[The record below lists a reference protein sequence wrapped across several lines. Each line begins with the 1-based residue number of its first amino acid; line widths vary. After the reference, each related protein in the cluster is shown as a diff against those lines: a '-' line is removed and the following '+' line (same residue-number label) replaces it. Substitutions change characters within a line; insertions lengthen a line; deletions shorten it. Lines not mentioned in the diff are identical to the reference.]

1 MAKVSLTLLQKRKPT
16 AHGYPLYFSIRY
28 QGRRHLKATGYHAAE
43 KDWNARKGELRASH
57 PGGKRLQ
64 VYLQSRLIELQQQLQ
79 AAEAQGLPFA
89 TAWERPSGL
98 PSFSA
103 YAREVMARQQEAGE
117 LGNWRV
123 YQAALKRLEDWHG
136 GPVAMDQITYPV
148 LRRFLAYLD
157 GRGYAYGSIR
167 HTLSTLKAIY
177 NEAARAYPDQL
188 GGDPFAGLLKGRRP
202 QPRPAHKPRHLDQD
216 IIRRLVGLYDLT
228 PSQRLAVDAWLLAFC
243 LQGAGNIDVIYFQ
256 PALIDAQGYYP
267 LQRLKMPR
275 KNIIVRVKLQGLAA
289 ALVDRYQPLGHR
301 YLLGLVDTPRD
312 DTRQLRGKLREGSR
326 QFENARYRLTKR
338 LRDVSRLLGL
348 NFNISM
354 GQARHSWVVAAREAG
369 ASKELVQQAIGH
381 QAQDVLSQHYWGAYD
396 QERVDALNAQV
407 LKSIL
412 PVNI

>member
-1 MAKVSLTLLQKRKPT
+1 MARISITLSKKRKPT
-16 AHGYPLYFSIRY
+16 AQGYPLYFNIRY
-28 QGRRHLKATGYHAAE
+28 QGHQHLRATGYHAAE
-43 KDWNARKGELRASH
+43 KDWNARKSELRASH

-64 VYLQSRLIELQQQLQ
+64 VYLQQRLIELQQQLQ
-79 AAEAQGLPFA
+79 TAEAQGLPFT

-98 PSFSA
+98 PTFSA
-103 YAREVMARQQEAGE
+103 YAREVMERQREAGE

-136 GPVAMDQITYPV
+136 GPVAMDQISYPV

-157 GRGYAYGSIR
+157 GRGYAFGTIR
-167 HTLSTLKAIY
+167 HIFSTLKAIY
-177 NEAARAYPDQL
+177 NEAARTYPDQL

-202 QPRPAHKPRHLDQD
+202 QARSQRKPRHLDQD
-216 IIRRLVGLYDLT
+216 TIRRLARLDGLT
-228 PSQRLAVDAWLLAFC
+228 RSQRLAVDAWLLAFC

-256 PALIDAQGYYP
+256 AALIDAEGYYP

-275 KNIIVRVKLQGLAA
+275 KNIVVRVKLQGLAA
-289 ALVDRYQPLGHR
+289 TLVERYRALGHR
-301 YLLGLVDTPRD
+301 YLLGLVDTPRN
-312 DTRQLRGKLREGSR
+312 DTRLLRGKLPEGSR

-338 LRDVSRLLGL
+338 LQNVSRIMGL
-348 NFNISM
+348 NYNITM

-396 QERVDALNAQV
+396 QERVDALNAKV
-407 LKSIL
+407 LAAY
-412 PVNI
+412 